1 MSAASLLF
9 LIVYNFL
16 YYFLYLILFAF
27 LVVTPIDLVQQGA
40 QSGRNYDILV
50 VIVCY
55 VATILVVAFIY
66 ATRLYISRSV
76 LASIPKAWVPVEK
89 GDVAPDVRQ
98 MIVEGISRSAA
109 IAYEARPRVPL
120 VGLAQEEPT
129 AGDGGNNNRQGL
141 SISGAPGLSPS
152 GTRKSTA
159 PEDAR
164 AAELPPPVWGE
175 IEHPGWASPTSHDL
189 PNLQYDT
196 VVTELPNLIE
206 AKAITLAPADPH
218 SDADPPALDPDAVA
232 LLQRPTSMG
241 LREYLLYLTDLAVLA
256 PLPTT
261 GEFLARYEA
270 ARYSGRPLSDAQFRA
285 LMHLF
290 AEVLHNMHPLSRA
303 AVLAQYDGADDDGGG
318 SAPSVE
324 ESDIDNDAPRRGT
337 TSPSS
342 MAGTIARRA
351 SSSTASSTASSG
363 RRQHLRPELGA
374 RNSSAN
380 TWRTQFRTAPTTP
393 RSRHTARFS
402 ADGRASSSA
411 ASEESFAHTRQPY
424 PAASLQSSSSS
435 SSGLS
440 VRSAAGSD
448 GGSVVIRLAGSED
461 ATELPYVLTCEP
473 GR

>member
-120 VGLAQEEPT
+120 VVLAQEPA
-129 AGDGGNNNRQGL
+129 AGDGGNRQGL
-141 SISGAPGLSPS
+141 SSSSPPGLSPS
-152 GTRKSTA
+152 GTRKSAA

-164 AAELPPPVWGE
+164 AAELPPVWGE

-196 VVTELPNLIE
+196 VVSELPNLIE
-206 AKAITLAPADPH
+206 AKAITLAPPDPE
-218 SDADPPALDPDAVA
+218 SNAEPPALDPDAVA
-232 LLQRPTSMG
+232 LLQRPESMG
-241 LREYLLYLTDLAVLA
+241 LREYLMYLTELAVLA

-270 ARYSGRPLSDAQFRA
+270 ARYSGRPLSNAQFRG

-290 AEVLHNMHPLSRA
+290 AEILHNMHPLSPA
-303 AVLAQYDGADDDGGG
+303 ALAQFEDDGSSGG
-318 SAPSVE
+318 APPPS
-324 ESDIDNDAPRRGT
+324 ESDIDNDAPRRGGT

-342 MAGTIARRA
+342 MAGTARRA
-351 SSSTASSTASSG
+351 SSSSTAGSASSG
-363 RRQHLRPELGA
+363 GRLRPELGV

-380 TWRTQFRTAPTTP
+380 TWQTQFRTAPTTP
-393 RSRHTARFS
+393 RSRHTGFS
-402 ADGRASSSA
+402 GGRAS
-411 ASEESFAHTRQPY
+411 SEESFAHTRHPY
-424 PAASLQSSSSS
+424 PASLQSSSSG
-435 SSGLS
+435 SGAS
-440 VRSAAGSD
+440 ARSAAAGGG
-448 GGSVVIRLAGSED
+448 GGSVIRLAGSED
-461 ATELPYVLTCEP
+461 ATELPYVLTYEP
-473 GR
+473 SR